1 VRWDIKKTRV
11 VKPQKVIVFAANR
24 QRMFMLLS
32 VAPSEMK
39 IDDIIK
45 LTDRPNTTPAWEINF
60 TVLDLS
66 ALKKIFKHLDRSEL
80 PYEFALEQ

>member
-1 VRWDIKKTRV
+1 
-11 VKPQKVIVFAANR
+11 
-24 QRMFMLLS
+24 
-32 VAPSEMK
+32 MK

-45 LTDRPNTTPAWEINF
+45 LTDRPNTTPAWEINY